1 MADEKLRLKRALDRY
16 VLDQEAI
23 EDRMRLQMKDDKKIE
38 YSDYVIKNNLSK
50 SQLYNQMDNII
61 NKITNE

>member
-1 MADEKLRLKRALDRY
+1 MSFILSD
-16 VLDQEAI
+16 DQEAI
-23 EDRMRLQMKDDKKIE
+23 KDRMRLQMKDDKKIE

-50 SQLYNQMDNII
+50 SQLYNKTDKII